1 MTPSVHHTTLKL
13 HFSRFTFSQTVHES
27 DELLYLKSL
36 PLLALG
42 SVIAMPSLTSEVRR
56 RIVGMK
62 IFVLEILISQWS
74 GHLIALGDK

>member
-13 HFSRFTFSQTVHES
+13 HFSRFTLSQTVHES

-36 PLLALG
+36 PFLALG
-42 SVIAMPSLTSEVRR
+42 FVIAMPSLTSEVRR

-62 IFVLEILISQWS
+62 IFVLEILISQQS